1 MLTKEDYLQ
10 AQNRGI
16 SKERLLEQ
24 LDRFEKGFPYP
35 QVVAPANEERG
46 ITFLSKERQFGY
58 VKRYS
63 SYNGRKLKFVP
74 ASGAASRMFRE
85 LYEALDI
92 SDKSKGFLPNNHVAK
107 KMFVDQIE
115 KYAFFDQLK
124 EIVDIS
130 SSSHSQILRALLADD
145 GMSYGNMPKGLIKF
159 HKYNDEVRTP
169 LEEHLFGASKYAQG
183 VNSECNL
190 LFTVSPDHLEM
201 FRSFASDVAL
211 KMGDKL
217 RVGFNIDFT
226 LQKES
231 TDTIA
236 VDLNNQ
242 PLRDNNGVLV
252 FRPGGHGALIENLN
266 ECDADVIIIKNI
278 DNVSREEL
286 MIDTVWWKKV
296 LSGMMLD
303 VRDSTYKYLRL
314 LDGEYDPDLIEEIKI
329 FIKDVLCVD
338 MPKLPFDLE
347 KEYIRAR
354 LDRPLRVCGM
364 VKNLGEPGGG
374 PFLVR
379 EDDGAVSLQILES
392 AQLDTSDPG
401 IASLLDSATHF
412 NPVDIVCSIV
422 DYKGEKYNLP
432 DFIDKETG
440 FISQKSSEG
449 KSLKALELPGLWNGA
464 MSKWNTIFVDVP
476 ITTFTPVKTVFDLLR
491 PEHQG

>member
-1 MLTKEDYLQ
+1 MLTNEDYAQ
-10 AQNRGI
+10 SQNRGI

-24 LDRFEKGFPYP
+24 LGRFEKGFPYP
-35 QVVAPANEERG
+35 EVIAPANEDRG

-63 SYNGRKLKFVP
+63 SHNGKIIKFVP

-92 SDKSKGFLPNNHVAK
+92 SDKSKGFVPENHVAK
-107 KMFVDQIE
+107 KMFIDQIE

-124 EIVDIS
+124 EFVDIF
-130 SSSHSQILRALLADD
+130 SSSHSQILRALLTEE

-159 HKYNDEVRTP
+159 HRYNDEVRTP

-183 VNSECNL
+183 VNGECNL
-190 LFTVSPDHLEM
+190 VFTVSPEHLKM
-201 FRSFASDVAL
+201 FRRVASELSV
-211 KMGDKL
+211 KMGNKS
-217 RVGFNIDFT
+217 RATFNIDFT

-236 VDLNNQ
+236 VDLKNQ
-242 PLRDNNGVLV
+242 PLRDSNGSLV

-266 ECDADVIIIKNI
+266 ECDADIFIIKNI

-286 MIDTVWWKKV
+286 TIDTVWWKKV
-296 LSGMMLD
+296 LLGMMLD
-303 VRDSTYKYLRL
+303 VRDNIYNYLKL
-314 LDGEYDPDLIEEIKI
+314 LDGEYDSGLIEEIKV

-338 MPKLPFDLE
+338 MPKIPSELE
-347 KEYIRAR
+347 KEYIKAR

-374 PFLVR
+374 PFLVK

-392 AQLDTSDPG
+392 AQLDTSDAN
-401 IASLLDSATHF
+401 IVSILESATHF
-412 NPVDIVCSIV
+412 NPVDIVCSV
-422 DYKGEKYNLP
+422 VNYKGEKYYLP